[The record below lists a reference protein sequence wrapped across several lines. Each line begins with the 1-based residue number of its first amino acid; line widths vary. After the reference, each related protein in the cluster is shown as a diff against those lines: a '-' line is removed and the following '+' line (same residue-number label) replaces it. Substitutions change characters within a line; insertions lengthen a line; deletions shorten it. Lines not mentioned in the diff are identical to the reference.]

1 MEDDDLDAV
10 INGGRVLV
18 GIAARSLVAHADD
31 VTLPQL
37 RALTLVRG
45 KGPLRL
51 SDLAAE
57 LEIDTSTATRL
68 VDRLVRKGLLNR
80 SVEAADRRALRLT
93 LTPAGRG
100 LLRRM
105 TEYRKREL
113 RKILAQL
120 SDEELVDLR
129 AGMQALSRVTGEAPE
144 EEPPVSWD
152 S

>member
-1 MEDDDLDAV
+1 MDEDLDAI

-18 GIAARSLVAHADD
+18 GIAARSLAAHADD

-37 RALTLVRG
+37 RALVLVRG
-45 KGPLRL
+45 RGPLRL

-57 LEIDTSTATRL
+57 LDIDTSTATRL
-68 VDRLVRKGLLNR
+68 VDRLVRKGLLSR
-80 SVEAADRRALRLT
+80 KVEETDRRALRLS

-113 RKILAQL
+113 RKVLAQL
-120 SDEELVDLR
+120 DDDDRTHLR
-129 AGMQALSRVTGEAPE
+129 TAML
-144 EEPPVSWD
+144 
-152 S
+152 

>member
-1 MEDDDLDAV
+1 MDDELEAV

-18 GIAARSLVAHADD
+18 GVAAKSLAAYAND

-37 RALTLVRG
+37 RALVLLRG
-45 KGPLRL
+45 KGPMRL

-57 LEIDTSTATRL
+57 LDVDTSTATRL

-80 SVEAADRRALRLT
+80 KVEESDRRALRLT
-93 LTPAGRG
+93 VTPAGRG

-105 TEYRKREL
+105 TEYRKREIRRILEDLDEADREHL
-113 RKILAQL
+113 RLAML
-120 SDEELVDLR
+120 
-129 AGMQALSRVTGEAPE
+129 ALSRVTH
-144 EEPPVSWD
+144 EPPESRELAGSWD